1 MSHLIEQSISYR
13 AVTSW
18 RNNFVRHLRSR
29 HSHTVFPIPRSVDL
43 GFLIIRPL
51 RGRWVN
57 CYIIP
62 QKIRMQA
69 DWKKVSTCILTLD
82 HNRLFIYSTF
92 TCYASCFAF
101 SSAKI
106 KKRMK
111 ECAKKFVHLLVH
123 FVHFK
128 WTSEKHRWNGGFLR
142 QRMSAASRTFCPQIT
157 QIYTEKT
164 KPLMDNYD
172 NYSNLFPDNKKKQI
186 RTNRRNTINR
196 GIYRS
201 KTKEKTLMNAE
212 FFISCL
218 RRNVNMQE

>member
-1 MSHLIEQSISYR
+1 MMPHRPRSGRIIRNPRSTDLGTGATRNIKKTTSKMSHLMEQSISYR

-62 QKIRMQA
+62 IKIRMQA
-69 DWKKVSTCILTLD
+69 DWKKVSTCIPTLD

-128 WTSEKHRWNGGFLR
+128 WTSEKHRWNGGFL
-142 QRMSAASRTFCPQIT
+142 
-157 QIYTEKT
+157 
-164 KPLMDNYD
+164 
-172 NYSNLFPDNKKKQI
+172 
-186 RTNRRNTINR
+186 
-196 GIYRS
+196 
-201 KTKEKTLMNAE
+201 
-212 FFISCL
+212 
-218 RRNVNMQE
+218 